1 MVERLNNKT
10 ILITGAANGQGEYE
24 SKLFAQEGASII
36 LCDIDLERC
45 EHTADIINSLGGKAI
60 SCLLDVSKE
69 SDWISAIEMSLE
81 TFGSLNVLVNNA
93 GIYSRTPIVKSSL
106 KEFQKI
112 LNVNLNGVFLGT
124 KHSIPAMI
132 KSGGGSIINISSTA
146 GIVGNTGSGAYGASK
161 GAVRSFTKYTA
172 IQHAKDN
179 IRANSV
185 HPGPIDTEMIS
196 ENLSS
201 SEGRALSESKIPLGR
216 IGSTEDVALGV
227 LFLAS
232 DESSFVTGA
241 ELVIDGGLTAH

>member
-1 MVERLNNKT
+1 MAERLNNKT

-36 LCDIDLERC
+36 LCDIDFERC
-45 EHTADIINSLGGKAI
+45 EHTASIIKSLGGRAVA
-60 SCLLDVSKE
+60 CLLDVSKE
-69 SDWISAIEMSLE
+69 HNWVSAIEMALE

-93 GIYSRTPIVKSSL
+93 GIYSRTPIVESSL

-112 LNVNLNGVFLGT
+112 LDVNLNGVFLGT
-124 KHSIPAMI
+124 KHAIPAMI
-132 KSGGGSIINISSTA
+132 ESGGGSIINISSTA
-146 GIVGNTGSGAYGASK
+146 GIVGNTGSGSYGASK
-161 GAVRSFTKYTA
+161 GGVRSFTKYTA
-172 IQHAKDN
+172 IQHAKHN

-196 ENLSS
+196 ENISS

-216 IGSTEDVALGV
+216 IGDIKDVAMGV
-227 LFLAS
+227 LYLAS

-241 ELVIDGGLTAH
+241 ELIIDGGLTAH

>member
-1 MVERLNNKT
+1 MAERLNNKT

-45 EHTADIINSLGGKAI
+45 EYTAGIINSHGGKAI

-69 SDWISAIEMSLE
+69 NNWVSAIEIGLE

-93 GIYSRTPIVKSSL
+93 GIYSRTPIIESSL
-106 KEFQKI
+106 EEFQKI
-112 LNVNLNGVFLGT
+112 LSVNLNGVFLGT
-124 KHSIPAMI
+124 KYVIPAMLE
-132 KSGGGSIINISSTA
+132 SGGGSIINISSTA
-146 GIVGNTGSGAYGASK
+146 GLVGNTGSGAYGASK
-161 GAVRSFTKYTA
+161 GGVRSFTKYTA
-172 IQHAKDN
+172 IQHAKDK
-179 IRANSV
+179 IRANSI

-201 SEGRALSESKIPLGR
+201 PKGRALSESKIPLGR
-216 IGSTEDVALGV
+216 IGTIEDVALGV

-241 ELVIDGGLTAH
+241 ELIIDGGLTAH